1 MGARRITKNR
11 CATGSAN
18 GSALPTRR
26 PLALPSVVGRRRSTS
41 TVALLGVSAMHCA
54 LCTWT
59 CGCGAGSRRR
69 RQSSA
74 LKTQTKLCSELS
86 LIHALIS
93 SGTQVQEGPPDR
105 PPSRP
110 AARTS
115 SAARRR
121 TGLRQGY
128 HTRRAVHERPKHALG
143 RPQPW
148 PQHSSQ
154 HTPHT
159 SHHGFWP
166 SSRWHLARRL
176 HF

>member
-1 MGARRITKNR
+1 MFYHLHGRGTGVSACTV
-11 CATGSAN
+11 CAHADGTLRGRGPGS
-18 GSALPTRR
+18 R
-26 PLALPSVVGRRRSTS
+26 PLPLPATS
-41 TVALLGVSAMHCA
+41 TVVA
-54 LCTWT
+54 
-59 CGCGAGSRRR
+59 RR
-69 RQSSA
+69 SSA

-154 HTPHT
+154 HTHT
-159 SHHGFWP
+159 RHITAFGPRLAGTSLDACT
-166 SSRWHLARRL
+166 SSPNNPTP
-176 HF
+176 